1 MGQLWEF
8 IKMAIE
14 NIKGNKGR
22 SFLTMLGIIIGIASV
37 IMIMAIGAGTS
48 NMMNDE
54 LSGISNGLL
63 YIYTSSE
70 AQNNDVWITQ
80 EDIEAVQEKV
90 SGVAGITPSEYY
102 SGTVY
107 ANKGEFN
114 LEVSAG
120 NEAQQDIFEKEIKYG
135 RYFSQSDVQVGRKV
149 CVIGVDDAIKL
160 FGTDDVI
167 GMEIDVT
174 LYQATQTF
182 TIVGVQQDLEDG
194 TLVTYSYSDEK
205 TVSID
210 IPYTA
215 LAGFNIWSGDYFYSI
230 FVIADNTV
238 DSKTVVSDVIHL
250 LESRHQS
257 AGEEFFMVQDYN
269 DMINQINTVMGVMT
283 AFISLVAGISL
294 LVGGIGV
301 MNIMLVSVTERT
313 REIGIRK
320 ALGAKTSS
328 ILTQFLAE
336 SAIITA
342 LGGIIGIILG
352 ILGAFGVCAI
362 LQMMEFAV
370 TPGIQIS
377 TILLATLFSSCVGIF
392 FGIYPARKAA
402 KLSPIEAL
410 RRN

>member
-1 MGQLWEF
+1 MAQLWEF

-22 SFLTMLGIIIGIASV
+22 SLLTMLGIIIGIASV
-37 IMIMAIGAGTS
+37 IMIMAIGSGTS
-48 NMMNDE
+48 NMMNEE
-54 LSGISNGLL
+54 LSGISSGLL
-63 YIYTSSE
+63 YIYTSGD
-70 AQNNDVWITQ
+70 AQSNEVWITE
-80 EDIEAVQEKV
+80 EDIEAVSEKV

-114 LEVSAG
+114 VEVSAG
-120 NEAQQDIFEKEIKYG
+120 NEVQQELFEKEIKYG
-135 RYFSQSDVQVGRKV
+135 RYFTESDVQVGRRV

-160 FGTDDVI
+160 FGTDDVV

-182 TIVGVQQDLEDG
+182 TIVGIQQDLEDG
-194 TLVTYSYSDEK
+194 TLVTYSGSDEN

-215 LAGFNIWSGDYFYSI
+215 LADFNLLSDGFYSI
-230 FVIADNTV
+230 YVIADDTAE
-238 DSKTVVSDVIHL
+238 SKTVVSDVIHL

-257 AGEEFFMVQDYN
+257 AGEDFFMVQDYN
-269 DMINQINTVMGVMT
+269 DMISQINTVMGVMT

-342 LGGIIGIILG
+342 LGGVIGIILG
-352 ILGAFGVCAI
+352 ILGAFGICAI
-362 LQMMEFAV
+362 LQMMDFAV
-370 TPGIQIS
+370 TPGIQLS
-377 TILLATLFSSCVGIF
+377 TILFATLFSSFVGIF
-392 FGIYPARKAA
+392 FGIYPAKKAA

>member
-1 MGQLWEF
+1 MAQLWEF

-22 SFLTMLGIIIGIASV
+22 SLLTMLGIIIGIASV
-37 IMIMAIGAGTS
+37 IMIMAIGSGTS
-48 NMMNDE
+48 NMMNEE
-54 LSGISNGLL
+54 LSGISSGLL
-63 YIYTSSE
+63 YIYTSGD
-70 AQNNDVWITQ
+70 AQSNEVWITE
-80 EDIEAVQEKV
+80 EDIEAVSEKV

-114 LEVSAG
+114 VEVSAG
-120 NEAQQDIFEKEIKYG
+120 NEVQQDIFEKEIKYG
-135 RYFSQSDVQVGRKV
+135 RYFTKSDVQVGRPV

-160 FGTDDVI
+160 FGTDDVV

-182 TIVGVQQDLEDG
+182 TIVGIQQDLEDG
-194 TLVTYSYSDEK
+194 TLVTYSGSDEN

-215 LAGFNIWSGDYFYSI
+215 LADFNLLSDGFYSI
-230 FVIADNTV
+230 YVIADDTAE
-238 DSKTVVSDVIHL
+238 SKTVVSDVIHL

-257 AGEEFFMVQDYN
+257 AGEDFFMVQDYN
-269 DMINQINTVMGVMT
+269 DMISQINTVMGVMT

-342 LGGIIGIILG
+342 LGGVIGIILG
-352 ILGAFGVCAI
+352 ILGAFGICAI
-362 LQMMEFAV
+362 LQMMDFAV
-370 TPGIQIS
+370 TPGIQLS
-377 TILLATLFSSCVGIF
+377 TILFATLFSSFVGIF

>member
-22 SFLTMLGIIIGIASV
+22 SFLTMLGIIIGISSV
-37 IMIMAIGAGTS
+37 IMIMAIGAGAS

-54 LSGISNGLL
+54 LSGISSGLI
-63 YIYTSSE
+63 YIHTSSE
-70 AQNNDVWITQ
+70 AQSNEVWITE
-80 EDIEAVQEKV
+80 EDIEAVKEKV
-90 SGVAGITPSEYY
+90 SGVTGITPSEYY
-102 SGTVY
+102 GGTVY

-114 LEVSAG
+114 VEVAAG
-120 NEAQQDIFEKEIKYG
+120 NETQQSIFEKEIKYG
-135 RYFSQSDVQVGRKV
+135 RYFTESDVQVGRRV

-174 LYQATQTF
+174 LYQATQTL
-182 TIVGVQQDLEDG
+182 TIIGVQQDLEDG
-194 TLVTYSYSDEK
+194 TFVTYSYSDDK

-210 IPYTA
+210 IPYTT
-215 LAGFNIWSGDYFYSI
+215 LSDFNLINDDFYGI
-230 FVIADNTV
+230 YVIADDTAE
-238 DSKTVVSDVIHL
+238 SKAVVSDVIHL

-257 AGEEFFMVQDYN
+257 AGEDFFMVQDYN
-269 DMINQINTVMGVMT
+269 DMVGQINTVLGVMT

-342 LGGIIGIILG
+342 LGGVIGIVFG
-352 ILGAFGVCAI
+352 ILGAIGVCAI
-362 LQMMEFAV
+362 LQSMDFAV

-377 TILLATLFSSCVGIF
+377 TILLATLFSSSVGIF